1 MKKFFVKLP
10 YPIAGLMLAYA
21 ALGNLLEAPLG
32 ANVKLIC
39 GAISAILLILILIKM
54 LVLPESIKNT
64 FNILPIASVMATLP
78 MGMMLLSV
86 YVKPYATR
94 VALILWAIGL
104 IINVI
109 IVIGFSGKYLF
120 PWKLENVFASYF
132 VTYVGIVVASV
143 TAKAFHMEAIGIGA
157 FVFGLICYLILIP
170 IVVTRYMKHPISKDP
185 LKPLIIIFAAP
196 ANLLVVGYI
205 SLGLTWSIGLLTL
218 LWGLG
223 LLTTLFAWY
232 QLTRL
237 YRLDF
242 YPSYSAYTFPLVI
255 GAISTL
261 RYYNYMANGQNNIEW
276 IHYFGVIQIAI
287 AVAAVSYVT
296 LRYILF
302 LMGKENI

>member
-21 ALGNLLEAPLG
+21 ALGNLLEASLG
-32 ANVKLIC
+32 TNVKLIC
-39 GAISAILLILILIKM
+39 GAISALLLILILTKM

-64 FNILPIASVMATLP
+64 FNILPIASVMTTLP

-86 YVKPYATR
+86 YIKPYSGI
-94 VALILWAIGL
+94 VAMILWSVGFVINLLIL
-104 IINVI
+104 
-109 IVIGFSGKYLF
+109 IGFSIKYLF
-120 PWKLENVFASYF
+120 PWKIENVFASYF

-143 TAKAFHMEAIGIGA
+143 TAKAFHMEAIGVGA
-157 FVFGLICYLILIP
+157 FLFGLISYFILIP

-205 SLGLTWSIGLLTL
+205 SLGLTWSSGLLTL

-232 QLTRL
+232 QLVRL
-237 YRLDF
+237 ARLDF

-261 RYYNYMANGQNNIEW
+261 RYVNYMGGMQGSLGW
-276 IHYFGVIQIAI
+276 IYYLGMIQMVISIL
-287 AVAAVSYVT
+287 AVVYVSIRYV
-296 LRYILF
+296 LF
-302 LMGKENI
+302 LTF

>member
-21 ALGNLLEAPLG
+21 ALGNLLEASLG

-39 GAISAILLILILIKM
+39 GAISALLLILILTKM

-64 FNILPIASVMATLP
+64 FNILPIASVMTTLP

-86 YVKPYATR
+86 YIKPYSGI
-94 VALILWAIGL
+94 VAMILWSVGFVINLLIL
-104 IINVI
+104 
-109 IVIGFSGKYLF
+109 IGFSIKYLF
-120 PWKLENVFASYF
+120 PWKIENVFASYF

-143 TAKAFHMEAIGIGA
+143 TAKAFHMEAIGVGA
-157 FVFGLICYLILIP
+157 FLFGLISYFILIP

-205 SLGLTWSIGLLTL
+205 SLGLTWSSGLLTL

-223 LLTTLFAWY
+223 LLTTLFSWY
-232 QLTRL
+232 QLVRL
-237 YRLDF
+237 ARLDF
-242 YPSYSAYTFPLVI
+242 YPSYSAYTFPLII
-255 GAISTL
+255 GAIATM
-261 RYYNYMANGQNNIEW
+261 RYYNLMKVGGGNIEW
-276 IHYFGVIQIAI
+276 IRYIGSVQMAI
-287 AVAAVSYVT
+287 GALAVLYVT
-296 LRYILF
+296 IRYFLF
-302 LMGKENI
+302 LRQE

>member
-21 ALGNLLEAPLG
+21 ALGNLLEASLG
-32 ANVKLIC
+32 TNVKLIC
-39 GAISAILLILILIKM
+39 GAISALLLILILTKM

-64 FNILPIASVMATLP
+64 FNILPIASVMTTLP

-86 YVKPYATR
+86 YIKPYSGI
-94 VALILWAIGL
+94 VAMILWSVGFVINLLIL
-104 IINVI
+104 
-109 IVIGFSGKYLF
+109 IGFSIKYLF
-120 PWKLENVFASYF
+120 PWKIENIFASYF

-143 TAKAFHMEAIGIGA
+143 TAKAFHMEAIGVGA
-157 FVFGLICYLILIP
+157 FLFGLISYFILIP

-205 SLGLTWSIGLLTL
+205 SLGLTWSSGLLTL

-232 QLTRL
+232 QLVRL
-237 YRLDF
+237 ARLDF

-261 RYYNYMANGQNNIEW
+261 RYVNYMGGMQGSLGW
-276 IHYFGVIQIAI
+276 IYYLGMIQMVISIL
-287 AVAAVSYVT
+287 AVVYVSIRYV
-296 LRYILF
+296 LF
-302 LMGKENI
+302 LTF

>member
-21 ALGNLLEAPLG
+21 ALGNLLEASLG
-32 ANVKLIC
+32 ANAKLIC

-54 LVLPESIKNT
+54 LILPESIKNT
-64 FNILPIASVMATLP
+64 FNILPIASVMTTLP

-86 YVKPYATR
+86 YIKPYATR

-109 IVIGFSGKYLF
+109 IVIGFSVKYLF
-120 PWKLENVFASYF
+120 PWKLENVLASYF
-132 VTYVGIVVASV
+132 VTFVGIVVASV
-143 TAKAFHMEAIGIGA
+143 TAKAFHMEAIGVAA
-157 FVFGLICYLILIP
+157 FIFGLICYFILIP
-170 IVVTRYMKHPISKDP
+170 IVVMRYMKHPISKDP

-205 SLGLTWSIGLLTL
+205 SLGLTWSSGLLTL
-218 LWGLG
+218 LWSLG

-232 QLTRL
+232 YLVRL
-237 YRLDF
+237 ARLDF

-261 RYYNYMANGQNNIEW
+261 RYVNYMGGMQGSLGW
-276 IHYFGVIQIAI
+276 IRNFGMIQMVISVL
-287 AVAAVSYVT
+287 AVLYVT
-296 LRYILF
+296 IRYALF
-302 LMGKENI
+302 LQSKESI

>member
-21 ALGNLLEAPLG
+21 ALGNLLQASLG

-86 YVKPYATR
+86 YIKPYSGIIAMILWSLGFM
-94 VALILWAIGL
+94 VNLLIL
-104 IINVI
+104 V
-109 IVIGFSGKYLF
+109 GFSIKYLF
-120 PWKLENVFASYF
+120 PWKLESVFASYF

-143 TAKAFHMEAIGIGA
+143 TAKAFHMEAIGVAA
-157 FVFGLICYLILIP
+157 FIFGLISYFILIP
-170 IVVTRYMKHPISKDP
+170 IVVTRYVKHPIIKDP

-205 SLGLTWSIGLLTL
+205 SLGLTWSSGLLTI

-255 GAISTL
+255 GAISTM
-261 RYYNYMANGQNNIEW
+261 RYYNLIKIGGGNIEW
-276 IHYFGVIQIAI
+276 IRYIGTVQMVIGAL
-287 AVAAVSYVT
+287 ATLYVT
-296 LRYILF
+296 IRYFLF
-302 LMGKENI
+302 LIQE